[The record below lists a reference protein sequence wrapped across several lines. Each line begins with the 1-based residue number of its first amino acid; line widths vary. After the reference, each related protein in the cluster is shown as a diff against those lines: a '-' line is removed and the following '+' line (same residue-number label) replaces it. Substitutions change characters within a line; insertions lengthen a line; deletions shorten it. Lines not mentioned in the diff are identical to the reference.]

1 MVTYFGEAALTSLSL
16 PSKITRN
23 KIYYKYLYI
32 LHFYTERR
40 GTSMYYVFP
49 DRTCTYVC
57 MFIYMYVYKNM
68 TKATF
73 LPILCKCTLCFKIF
87 ENDYGVDKNQ
97 TSDESDW

>member
-32 LHFYTERR
+32 FIQRDGVHQ
-40 GTSMYYVFP
+40 
-49 DRTCTYVC
+49 CTMFSQTVHVHMYVC
-57 MFIYMYVYKNM
+57 SYMYVYKNM